1 MPLFI
6 GCSQLRYVG
15 VIDPALLARM
25 DEIGAAAMPAAP
37 ADRARIACAASLMQR
52 KTRFEP

>member
-1 MPLFI
+1 
-6 GCSQLRYVG
+6 
-15 VIDPALLARM
+15 M